1 MDVTFVYESLLF
13 EGDSPPASEVADLVD
28 TLSRLEDLG
37 IGFATEFPDFTEVRT
52 SSFFTFQWRPSFCL
66 TIVHIDLN

>member
-52 SSFFTFQWRPSFCL
+52 SSFLSFSMAAFFLPHHCPY
-66 TIVHIDLN
+66 